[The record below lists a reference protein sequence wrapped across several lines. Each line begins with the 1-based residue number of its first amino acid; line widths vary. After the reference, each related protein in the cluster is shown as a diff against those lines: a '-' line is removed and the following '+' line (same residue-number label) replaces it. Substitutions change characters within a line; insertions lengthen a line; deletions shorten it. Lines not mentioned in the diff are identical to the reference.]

1 MRQDVL
7 DLHGQVESQ
16 LRVSGVGLPQQVH
29 RIPGSVEKVRIAEC
43 HVLDPVGSELVD
55 VRQHGIRPDHPHPP
69 VVDDGDRA
77 MATAVPASVRSLDC
91 GSETRLAHPLE
102 TGVVVVRGQ
111 RGSLGPVKPR
121 PPPTP
126 AHALSFRPRAHGR
139 CPFNESR
146 LVLADKDRVG
156 EIANYPVL
164 THAGVQTVEGDRN
177 PGLLPAQLPRHRDG
191 ETHGGMH
198 RHREGDGVGAVQTRA
213 VPVLHCEIDSDDVD
227 ASRGEGRR
235 RRGDV
240 DRLTPQLV
248 RGDEEQAHRAS
259 V

>member
-7 DLHGQVESQ
+7 DLHGQVVGQ

-102 TGVVVVRGQ
+102 MGVVVVRGQ
-111 RGSLGPVKPR
+111 RGSLAAGETSYAPDSGSRPFRQAPSPRSSPIQREPARTRRQRPSRRHRQLPGPDPR
-121 PPPTP
+121 RRTDRRRRSEARAAAGATP
-126 AHALSFRPRAHGR
+126 APSGWR
-139 CPFNESR
+139 
-146 LVLADKDRVG
+146 
-156 EIANYPVL
+156 
-164 THAGVQTVEGDRN
+164 
-177 PGLLPAQLPRHRDG
+177 
-191 ETHGGMH
+191 
-198 RHREGDGVGAVQTRA
+198 
-213 VPVLHCEIDSDDVD
+213 D
-227 ASRGEGRR
+227 ASRCASAPRR
-235 RRGDV
+235 RRRRRRPDESCPSPPLR
-240 DRLTPQLV
+240 DRQ
-248 RGDEEQAHRAS
+248 
-259 V
+259 